1 MILLSNE
8 QKELNLLLLLIS
20 SRDLQE
26 ERIANLIK
34 NINWDLFVELA
45 IHHKV
50 YSILYTRLKR
60 LNQMAVPVFVL
71 DILEKE
77 YKRNSYM
84 MLELCAETIRV
95 SNVLIENDVKTISLK
110 GPILGYELYGDITL
124 RTSKDIDL
132 LVSENDISKS
142 KVILEQLGYICL
154 DRVDDF
160 LRSSRKWH
168 EHHLSFYHPI
178 KKIEIELH
186 WRLNTG
192 SIKEL
197 VFNQLWESR
206 TASKLNKNVYLL
218 GEADLFMYLAIH
230 GAGHAWFRL
239 KWLLDMDRII
249 NKNEKVDNVLRNM
262 DLYNNSSIGAQSLI
276 LAESL
281 LGTPITRSV
290 KDTHFT
296 KKSRKLAKMSMLFI
310 RNVVQFDNLPTL
322 LRIYFR
328 IYLLFI
334 NPTHQK
340 IKYVYSQLLPNK
352 RDFMTLKLPKQ
363 LFFLYFLLK
372 PLLWVL
378 RQFKLR

>member
-178 KKIEIELH
+178 KK
-186 WRLNTG
+186 
-192 SIKEL
+192 
-197 VFNQLWESR
+197 
-206 TASKLNKNVYLL
+206 
-218 GEADLFMYLAIH
+218 
-230 GAGHAWFRL
+230 
-239 KWLLDMDRII
+239 
-249 NKNEKVDNVLRNM
+249 
-262 DLYNNSSIGAQSLI
+262 
-276 LAESL
+276 
-281 LGTPITRSV
+281 
-290 KDTHFT
+290 
-296 KKSRKLAKMSMLFI
+296 
-310 RNVVQFDNLPTL
+310 
-322 LRIYFR
+322 
-328 IYLLFI
+328 
-334 NPTHQK
+334 
-340 IKYVYSQLLPNK
+340 
-352 RDFMTLKLPKQ
+352 
-363 LFFLYFLLK
+363 
-372 PLLWVL
+372 
-378 RQFKLR
+378 